1 MWQHVCNIKLNSWWT
16 ENIITLC
23 YLSQRNPDAVVFP
36 QLDQLLHEAGSV
48 TFTAH
53 MNAGCQ

>member
-1 MWQHVCNIKLNSWWT
+1 MDWGCVRWWT

-23 YLSQRNPDAVVFP
+23 YLSQRNPDAIVFP

-53 MNAGCQ
+53 MNTGCQ